1 MSTDGS
7 PGFSAAERQAMK
19 DRAEELR
26 AEKGGRKKADALQSL
41 LEKIEQMSE
50 GDRAIA
56 VALHQVVGEVAPE
69 LTARTWYGMQAYE
82 KDGAVLV
89 FLQDSGKFD
98 TRYSTLG
105 FNDNAALDDGEMWP
119 TTYAIP
125 ALTDGVEER
134 MAELVRRAVGVSSP

>member
-19 DRAEELR
+19 DRAV
-26 AEKGGRKKADALQSL
+26 EKGGRKKADALQSL
-41 LEKIEQMSE
+41 LEKIEQMPE

-56 VALHQVVGEVAPE
+56 VALHQVVGEVVPE

-125 ALTDGVEER
+125 ALTDGVKER